1 MQIFSQREIYISE
14 SGSRGLRG
22 IPLTSGRLV
31 HQMPCLLV
39 LFLRN
44 STPSAK
50 RLCALVPCRI
60 GVDFSA
66 QLEICRT
73 VFDVIFRG
81 DHLRAVLHK
90 LPEKRKEVSFAAAD
104 MAHPADIHS
113 VDFAFADMP
122 QHFPIS
128 GSQQP
133 SAMLIGAAAHNG
145 AAISMS
151 L

>member
-1 MQIFSQREIYISE
+1 M
-14 SGSRGLRG
+14 
-22 IPLTSGRLV
+22 
-31 HQMPCLLV
+31 
-39 LFLRN
+39 
-44 STPSAK
+44 STPMQ
-50 RLCALVPCRI
+50 RVI
-60 GVDFSA
+60 DFSA

-81 DHLRAVLHK
+81 DHLHTVLHK
-90 LPEKRKEVSFAAAD
+90 LSEKRKKVSFAAAD
-104 MAHPADIHS
+104 MAHPADIYG

-122 QHFPIS
+122 QHFPVS